1 MYDRSRTWADISLSA
16 LEHNYRTIEARLP
29 EGCRM
34 LSVVK
39 ANAYGHGACEVAS
52 RLAQLGASYLAVAT
66 PWEALELRNAGIRTP
81 LLVLGHTP
89 GQMVARLAKED
100 ITISVSSAQQAREYS
115 LALGGE
121 RIKAHIKVDT
131 GMARLGVVCM
141 GRLEEGARE
150 VQQILLEHAL
160 DCEGIFTHFST
171 ADEPADG
178 GNTKDQYSL
187 FCNLIDRVKK
197 TSGKEFAIRHCANS
211 GAIGQ
216 YAGTMMDMCR
226 PGLALYG
233 YASPGL
239 SGLQPVM
246 SFKTRIVE
254 IKEVSPGTGV
264 SYGRTFTSRR
274 KTRLAVLPVGY
285 ADGLLRCLSGKF
297 DLTVRELRAPQ
308 VGRICMDMC
317 MADVTDIEGV
327 CEGDEVTIFGAEAYE
342 NAETLARKAGM
353 IPYELLCA
361 VSARVP
367 RFCV

>member
-66 PWEALELRNAGIRTP
+66 AWEALELRNAGIRTP

-89 GQMVARLAKED
+89 GQMVAELAKKD
-100 ITISVSSAQQAREYS
+100 VTISVSSAKQAREYA

-131 GMARLGVVCM
+131 GMARMGVVCM

-171 ADEPADG
+171 ADEMADG
-178 GNTKDQYSL
+178 GNTKDQFSL
-187 FCNLIDRVKK
+187 FNSLLDRVNK
-197 TSGKEFAIRHCANS
+197 TAGVDFAIKHCANS

-216 YAGTMMDMCR
+216 YAGTLMDMCR

-239 SGLQPVM
+239 SNLIPVM

-254 IKEVSPGTGV
+254 IKEVAPGTGV
-264 SYGRTFTSRR
+264 SYGKTFTARR
-274 KTRLAVLPVGY
+274 KTKLAVLPVGY
-285 ADGLLRCLSGKF
+285 ADGLLRCLSGKIDF
-297 DLTVRELRAPQ
+297 TIGGLRAPQ
-308 VGRICMDMC
+308 VGRICMDLC
-317 MADVTDIEGV
+317 MADITDLENV
-327 CEGDEVTIFGAEAYE
+327 NEGDEVTIFGADAYE
-342 NAETLARKAGM
+342 TAQTLARKAGT